1 MDNITNIT
9 LKECM
14 KVIEDLAKNDFAFI
28 DQIPEILQKDF
39 NQFIIGHTISSIDN
53 RNITYDMK
61 SYYKKLMNEGTF
73 YSINW
78 RL

>member
-14 KVIEDLAKNDFAFI
+14 QIIEDLAKNDYAFI
-28 DQIPEILQKDF
+28 DEIPEILQKDF
-39 NQFIIGHTISSIDN
+39 NQFIIGHTYSTIDN
-53 RNITYDMK
+53 RSITYDMK

-73 YSINW
+73 YSIHW
-78 RL
+78 KL